1 MLESN
6 AEAIMNGK
14 GDQSAFQTEEILR
27 KVEIM
32 VGNMLITDIFKRLK
46 TIQSQGLRIE
56 KFREQVNSQI
66 ASNHEVWR
74 EKAQEDRE
82 RMEKIMQDN

>member
-1 MLESN
+1 
-6 AEAIMNGK
+6 MNGK

>member
-1 MLESN
+1 
-6 AEAIMNGK
+6 MNGK

-32 VGNMLITDIFKRLK
+32 AGSMLITVIFKRLK

-82 RMEKIMQDN
+82 RMEKIMQEN